1 MSLFGFS
8 LVRVLPHS
16 DWIRKDIPCLFFPAF
31 WLNTE
36 RFGVSLR
43 IQSEC
48 GKIRTRKTPNT
59 GTFHAM
65 FVLKMFTKFHENIP
79 DRVPYFSEVAALQ
92 VTALLKE
99 GFVISIF
106 QRFYKILRT
115 VFLKNIFEWL
125 LLSFHGAT

>member
-1 MSLFGFS
+1 MEYLSVFSQNAGKYEPEKLRIRALFTQ
-8 LVRVLPHS
+8 
-16 DWIRKDIPCLFFPAF
+16 CLF
-31 WLNTE
+31 
-36 RFGVSLR
+36 
-43 IQSEC
+43 
-48 GKIRTRKTPNT
+48 
-59 GTFHAM
+59 
-65 FVLKMFTKFHENIP
+65 LKMFTKFHENIP